1 MVVQRESYF
10 LFVSVHLEVILSMW
24 LLLLLIVVLSELMG
38 LFHHYLFEEQK
49 MFYLFQMT

>member
-1 MVVQRESYF
+1 
-10 LFVSVHLEVILSMW
+10 
-24 LLLLLIVVLSELMG
+24 LSELMG